1 MNNATQENV
10 VFGLNKKSKMSLAY
24 KIAGFYSDENIIG
37 SKNWHSLMWSVFGQV
52 GKTYSN
58 DPSDPRS
65 TFTSVDN
72 DKIRN
77 IQDISDFE
85 EAYPEVAKI
94 AKSKADLFSDMV
106 NNPERPL
113 PSNGRVKGKAITSVP
128 TEDHTLHNQ
137 ASIEQRMLQ
146 IEETLGLIASKLK

>member
-24 KIAGFYSDENIIG
+24 RIAGFYTDENVIG
-37 SKNWHSLMWSVFGQV
+37 TKNWHTLMWSIFGQI

-58 DPSDPRS
+58 DSNDPRP
-65 TFTSVDN
+65 TFTSIDN

-85 EAYPEVAKI
+85 EAYPQLSQI
-94 AKSKADLFSDMV
+94 AKAKADLFNSPSRAEPVQPAAIVD
-106 NNPERPL
+106 NNPL
-113 PSNGRVKGKAITSVP
+113 
-128 TEDHTLHNQ
+128 
-137 ASIEQRMLQ
+137 EQRMNQ
-146 IEETLGLIASKLK
+146 IEATLALIASKLS

>member
-1 MNNATQENV
+1 MNKATQQNV

-24 KIAGFYSDENIIG
+24 MIAGFYTDENVIG
-37 SKNWHSLMWSVFGQV
+37 LKNWHSLMWMIFGQL

-58 DPSDPRS
+58 DPEDPRP

-77 IQDISDFE
+77 FKEISDFE
-85 EAYPEVAKI
+85 EAYPAVAKI
-94 AKSKADLFSDMV
+94 AKAKADLFNDIP
-106 NNPERPL
+106 NNHLRHPIEP
-113 PSNGRVKGKAITSVP
+113 VA
-128 TEDHTLHNQ
+128 TEDHTAHNK
-137 ASIEQRMLQ
+137 ASLEQRMLQ

>member
-1 MNNATQENV
+1 MNKSTQENV

-24 KIAGFYSDENIIG
+24 RIAGFYSDENIIG
-37 SKNWHSLMWSVFGQV
+37 TKNWHSLMWIVFGQV

-58 DPSDPRS
+58 DPSDPRP

-94 AKSKADLFSDMV
+94 AKSKADLFNSS
-106 NNPERPL
+106 L
-113 PSNGRVKGKAITSVP
+113 PSEPVQPKA
-128 TEDHTLHNQ
+128 DDNDL
-137 ASIEQRMLQ
+137 EQRLSQ
-146 IEETLGLIASKLK
+146 LEQTLALIASKLS